1 MPPFT
6 RKCDYEKRKRLNTS
20 EVKDAIAKLRI
31 HVEIAIEGM
40 RHFKLLNQTMPMRLK
55 PVADQIL
62 KVAAI
67 VYNLK
72 SPLVKN

>member
-1 MPPFT
+1 MPPYT

-20 EVKDAIAKLRI
+20 EVKDSMAIAKLRI
-31 HVEIAIEGM
+31 HVEIAIE
-40 RHFKLLNQTMPMRLK
+40 LLNQTMPMRLK

-67 VYNLK
+67 VCYSK
-72 SPLVKN
+72 FFF